1 MSRKVEAPRGKEA
14 IIARPLLTEGAAAN
28 LLSVSRRT
36 LEAWRRQRRG
46 PPWVRLG
53 RRVRYRLED
62 LQRYLDGAT
71 VRPEVE
77 Q

>member
-1 MSRKVEAPRGKEA
+1 MSRKKAPQRDYSA
-14 IIARPLLTEGAAAN
+14 VPAAPLLDEAEAAR
-28 LLSVSRRT
+28 LLSLSRRT

-53 RRVRYRLED
+53 RRIVYRLED
-62 LQRYLDGAT
+62 LQAYLTHAT

-77 Q
+77 R